1 MSARSC
7 PIPGLTPIN
16 PRFSRGLDTMQ
27 AIDPG
32 QAVRIL
38 SEVSPIAPD
47 FAAYLVEYAFGDI
60 GSRPGLDLKL
70 RELVAVAAL
79 AAMGTASP
87 QLKARLHGA
96 LRLGW
101 SQDELVEVL
110 MQISVHA
117 GFPTAINALIALRD
131 VLVEQQA

>member
-1 MSARSC
+1 MSTRSC

-16 PRFSRGLDTMQ
+16 PRFNRGLETMQ
-27 AIDPG
+27 AIDPS
-32 QAVRIL
+32 QPVRIL
-38 SEVSPIAPD
+38 SEVSGVAPD

-79 AAMGTASP
+79 AAMGTAGP
-87 QLKARLHGA
+87 QLNARLHGA

-101 SQDELVEVL
+101 SREELVEVL

-117 GFPTAINALIALRD
+117 GFPTAINALTVLRD
-131 VLVEQQA
+131 VLAEQP

>member
-1 MSARSC
+1 MNRLSR
-7 PIPGLTPIN
+7 PIPGVGPIN
-16 PRFSRGLDTMQ
+16 PRFNRGLETLQ
-27 AIDPG
+27 AIDPE
-32 QAVRIL
+32 QTVRIL

-79 AAMGTASP
+79 AAMGTAAP

-101 SQDELVEVL
+101 SEHELVEAL

-117 GFPTAINALIALRD
+117 GFPAAINALVALRD
-131 VLVEQQA
+131 VLADA